1 MHFSSLF
8 LKTAPQ
14 YLSNE
19 GSTIFIVFFVTE
31 ILQFQVLPY
40 ILQILANLRQRSHE
54 KVLRQLIIRKIV
66 INLIFSNS

>member
-8 LKTAPQ
+8 LKTEPQ

-19 GSTIFIVFFVTE
+19 GSTIFIAFFVTE

-54 KVLRQLIIRKIV
+54 KVLTSAKY
-66 INLIFSNS
+66 SSD

>member
-8 LKTAPQ
+8 LQTAPQ

-19 GSTIFIVFFVTE
+19 GSTIFIAFFVTE

-54 KVLRQLIIRKIV
+54 KVLTSAKYSSDSHQSC
-66 INLIFSNS
+66 IF